1 MRHFL
6 LFLTLAVLSFTAS
19 AQTKKAAP
27 ASQDAKAVEAAVVK
41 FFDGMRQSD
50 STLSKS
56 VLAPGARLQ
65 SVAMGKD
72 GVVQLRE
79 TPMQKF
85 IEMVGQKHE
94 KMLDEG
100 IWNVQVHLDGDFA
113 TLWCDYALYVGDTFS
128 HCGVDAFQLYR
139 SQDGWKIFSITD
151 TRRKEGCDMKAAQA
165 SKAKK

>member
-1 MRHFL
+1 M
-6 LFLTLAVLSFTAS
+6 AVLSLTAS
-19 AQTKKAAP
+19 AQTKKATP

-65 SVAMGKD
+65 SVMKD
-72 GVVQLRE
+72 KNGVVQLRE
-79 TPMQKF
+79 TPMNKF
-85 IEMVGQKHE
+85 IEMVGQKHD

-100 IWNVQVHLDGDFA
+100 IWNVKVHIDGDFA

-139 SQDGWKIFSITD
+139 AQDGWKIFSITD
-151 TRRKEGCDMKAAQA
+151 TRRKEGCDMKAAQ
-165 SKAKK
+165 SSRVKK